1 MGVQLEMCRN
11 HIEVEVPLVIHSV
24 ELEDR
29 KVAAAVAEGMRRGNA
44 DPVVRQ
50 MQEEDG
56 RKDST

>member
-1 MGVQLEMCRN
+1 
-11 HIEVEVPLVIHSV
+11 VIHSV